1 MAVVH
6 IAIADVIVEIEI
18 VTAEAG
24 FTTNNIKI
32 GASSPT
38 LETSLNIT
46 NTPTL
51 VFFIQGSSNNALNTL
66 VFKLS

>member
-6 IAIADVIVEIEI
+6 ISIASVVIEIEI
-18 VTAEAG
+18 VTTKAG
-24 FTTNNIKI
+24 FATNSIKM
-32 GASSPT
+32 GVSSPT

-46 NTPTL
+46 NIPTL
-51 VFFIQGSSNNALNTL
+51 VFSTQGSSNNALNTL